1 MKTTPFDHR
10 LLYNITQV
18 TVIKTT
24 YICNLMILVIWHF
37 LYFCHSLGHI
47 WNILGPILGV
57 FIILIFGI
65 AVYCKKKS
73 KGVVFRKSE
82 IPHSRL
88 VNEPAGAFE
97 CFLIYFHVFQKK
109 LPVSLLSYFTKT
121 TLVLLECSAEFY
133 A

>member
-1 MKTTPFDHR
+1 MYLNSNQFD
-10 LLYNITQV
+10 YNIFWSWV
-18 TVIKTT
+18 TSQYQSSNRYKNHLHLQL
-24 YICNLMILVIWHF
+24 YDLDSLFMFWGLLVILHF

-88 VNEPAGAFE
+88 VNEPVGAFE

-109 LPVSLLSYFTKT
+109 SCQCHY
-121 TLVLLECSAEFY
+121 
-133 A
+133 